1 MAKIDNKIKNLRKML
16 NHLERSLNRLL
27 NSSSDDIE
35 FFQDSVAS
43 RFKILI
49 ESTWKLLK
57 SVLEEKGFTDVP
69 GSPKDVI
76 FKAKEAKLIDEQ
88 EYNKLINCISLR
100 NLASHLYDQPQY
112 LLIVD
117 IAPSAFRCIE
127 NIVNRMEKDVN
138 KILPPKHQPNLAYHN

>member
-1 MAKIDNKIKNLRKML
+1 MDILRLESKIKNLRKTL
-16 NHLERSLNRLL
+16 TYLERSLKRLL
-27 NSSSDDIE
+27 DSNSDDVE

-49 ESTWKLLK
+49 ESSWKLLK

-100 NLASHLYDQPQY
+100 NL
-112 LLIVD
+112 
-117 IAPSAFRCIE
+117 
-127 NIVNRMEKDVN
+127 
-138 KILPPKHQPNLAYHN
+138 